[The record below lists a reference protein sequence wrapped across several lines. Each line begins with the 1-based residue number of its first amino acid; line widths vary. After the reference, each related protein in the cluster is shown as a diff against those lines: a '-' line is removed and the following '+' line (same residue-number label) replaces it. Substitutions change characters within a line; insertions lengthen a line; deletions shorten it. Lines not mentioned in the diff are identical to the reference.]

1 MPKRYGVAELPLDC
15 LSAREGVALTLSSP
29 QVMMM
34 FVRRRFAPLLAVIL
48 WTALPAH
55 SAPLP
60 RSITPSRQF
69 IIYGGTLPLRGAMSD
84 LVEDTKEH
92 LLRILQ
98 RKDEWKIPIVLNLQ
112 LPQANIPEV
121 PLSRLHIS
129 QTGFGLKIQLDLM
142 VAERIDPQR
151 VQGDILRALFVEMI
165 YRNHP
170 QLPVG
175 SEYAQAPPW
184 LIEGVL
190 ARLSPAQQRPV
201 VDLLKSALESDKV
214 FSLPEFV
221 RQRPERLDAPMRL
234 LYRAY
239 AAALLQLLIDQPG
252 GPAHLAALM
261 EHLPDATNDPLADLK
276 VNFPALGDDIT
287 LMSYWKAAIARVAS
301 TTTQGFLLSY
311 QETERELDELL
322 RSPVPSAGKEKPT
335 DLEHLGRTKP
345 GSKQVPALRLLSKN
359 LLVLA
364 ATAHPVLH
372 PVVTEYQEITQR
384 LASRKTGHVSQ
395 RLAAAKETRALLD
408 RRMSDVSDYINWF
421 EATQLSGE
429 SGAFEG
435 YLKTAE
441 KSGEE
446 PKRRRDALSI
456 YLDTIEMQF

>member
-1 MPKRYGVAELPLDC
+1 
-15 LSAREGVALTLSSP
+15 
-29 QVMMM
+29 MM
-34 FVRRRFAPLLAVIL
+34 FVRRCFVALLAVTI
-48 WTALPAH
+48 WSSLPAY
-55 SAPLP
+55 SASLP
-60 RSITPSRQF
+60 RSVTPSRQF

-112 LPQANIPEV
+112 SPQANIPEV
-121 PLSRLHIS
+121 PLSHLYIS
-129 QTGFGLKIQLDLM
+129 QTGFGLKIQLDLV

-151 VQGDILRALFVEMI
+151 VQGDIVRALFVELI

-170 QLPVG
+170 QVPAG

-190 ARLSPAQQRPV
+190 ARLSPTQERTV
-201 VDLLKSALESDKV
+201 IDLLKGALESDKV
-214 FSLPEFV
+214 VSLQEFV

-239 AAALLQLLIDQPG
+239 AAALLQLLIDQPA
-252 GPAHLAALM
+252 GPAHLAGFM

-276 VNFPALGDDIT
+276 LRFSELSDDT
-287 LMSYWKAAIARVAS
+287 HLMFYWKAAIARVAS
-301 TTTQGFLLSY
+301 TTAQGFLLSY
-311 QETERELDELL
+311 QETEQELDELL
-322 RSPVPSAGKEKPT
+322 RSPVPSAGNGKPT

-345 GSKQVPALRLLSKN
+345 GAKQVPALRLLSKSF
-359 LLVLA
+359 LVLA
-364 ATAHPVLH
+364 ATAHPLLH
-372 PVVTEYQEITQR
+372 PVVAEYQEITQR

-429 SGAFEG
+429 SGAFQG
-435 YLKTAE
+435 YLQTAE
-441 KSGEE
+441 KSGDE

-456 YLDTIEMQF
+456 YLDTIETQF